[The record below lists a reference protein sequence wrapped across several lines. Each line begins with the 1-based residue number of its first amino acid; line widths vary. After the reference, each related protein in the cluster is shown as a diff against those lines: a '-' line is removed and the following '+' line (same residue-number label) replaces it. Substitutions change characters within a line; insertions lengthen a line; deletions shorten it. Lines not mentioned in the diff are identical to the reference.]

1 MQYIVLNYF
10 KFFLEITK
18 SNQNLKMNKLFTRY
32 FCSMS
37 EIKNKVKESGL
48 IQLDLA
54 DFKPK
59 EEIIGIDL
67 SQQLWQGLVLKE
79 KDFRNWIKTENWE
92 QFRSKAIFIFCSVDA
107 IIPTWAFMLVASSLN
122 GIASFVSVGS
132 KLELE
137 KQLILRNINNL
148 ELDALKGGKVIVK
161 GCSDIVTPEFAMVS
175 LLNHIQPVVSSI
187 MYGEPCSTVPV
198 YKRK

>member
-1 MQYIVLNYF
+1 MQ
-10 KFFLEITK
+10 
-18 SNQNLKMNKLFTRY
+18 
-32 FCSMS
+32 

-59 EEIIGIDL
+59 EEIAGIDL
-67 SQQLWQGLVLKE
+67 SNQLWQGLVLKE

-92 QFRSKAIFIFCSVDA
+92 QYIRKAIFIFCSADA
-107 IIPTWAFMLVASSLN
+107 IIPTWAYMLVASSLN
-122 GIASFVSVGS
+122 GIASMVVVGS
-132 KLELE
+132 KLDVE
-137 KQLILRNINNL
+137 KSLIQRNIERINL
-148 ELDALKGGKVIVK
+148 EELKNAKVIVK
-161 GCSDIVTPEFAMVS
+161 GCSDISVPEFAMVS

-198 YKRK
+198 YKRKK